1 MNGPPRGGVLA
12 SEPSITRGVVDHAAL
27 VRQQLLTISD
37 RARTSRDGAEERAIR
52 RTALGEATMRAL
64 LTSAGL
70 SHGDMASLSDLAD
83 TEARFDFLRWLP
95 HAASVGGAAGD
106 ASEMS
111 LFGTCS
117 GQAREIAALV
127 QMLTLALDGLIDDA
141 PEIFPQDERRSLVEL
156 LQRGFNPALP
166 APEPVEA
173 DRWHRVVAMLHQIA
187 REWIRRTRATLG
199 WSDTVIA
206 GQVRAAARAALSAEY
221 GSALRPLEATME
233 ATVSPPELK
242 LWRDVLRAKS
252 VNAVWV
258 SCLVPICVHGWPPN
272 LDGLACRRLASCMGT
287 YVGWIDDIDDALT
300 DLAEGRW
307 SEVLLDMYIY
317 AGSPPVAH
325 GETLVDILVETLADE
340 QIRHKLVN
348 TGVRHHDNLSTALA
362 DAVSDSEPIMQLIED
377 VTLLCP
383 GES

>member
-1 MNGPPRGGVLA
+1 MQAV
-12 SEPSITRGVVDHAAL
+12 
-27 VRQQLLTISD
+27 
-37 RARTSRDGAEERAIR
+37 
-52 RTALGEATMRAL
+52 

-70 SHGDMASLSDLAD
+70 TNGDIASLSDLAD

-106 ASEMS
+106 ASEMT

-117 GQAREIAALV
+117 GDARELTALV
-127 QMLTLALDGLIDDA
+127 QMFTLMLDGLIDDA
-141 PEIFPQDERRSLVEL
+141 SEIFPQDKRASLFEF
-156 LQRGFNPALP
+156 LQQGLDPGLP
-166 APEPVEA
+166 AAEPVEPT
-173 DRWHRVVAMLHQIA
+173 HGHPVVAMLHQIA

-206 GQVRAAARAALSAEY
+206 GEVRAAARAALSAEY
-221 GSALRPLEATME
+221 SSALSPLEAMI
-233 ATVSPPELK
+233 SPPELE

-272 LDGLACRRLASCMGT
+272 LDSLACRRLASCMGT

-300 DLAEGRW
+300 DLEDGRW

-317 AGSPPVAH
+317 AGSPTVAD
-325 GETLVDILVETLADE
+325 GETLVDILLEALADE
-340 QIRHKLVN
+340 QIRQKLVN

-362 DAVSDSEPIMQLIED
+362 DSVSDSEPIMQLIED
-377 VTLLCP
+377 VTLLGV

>member
-1 MNGPPRGGVLA
+1 MSGAPRRRAAA
-12 SEPSITRGVVDHAAL
+12 SESLIIRAVPGHAEL
-27 VRQQLLTISD
+27 VRQQLLAISD
-37 RARTSRDGAEERAIR
+37 RARSSRDGADGRAVR
-52 RTALGEATMRAL
+52 RRALGEATMRAV

-70 SHGDMASLSDLAD
+70 TNGDIASLSDLAD
-83 TEARFDFLRWLP
+83 NEARFDFLRWLP

-106 ASEMS
+106 ASEMA

-117 GQAREIAALV
+117 GEARELTALV
-127 QMLTLALDGLIDDA
+127 QMFTLMLDGLIDDA
-141 PEIFPQDERRSLVEL
+141 SEIFPQDARTSLFEF
-156 LQRGFNPALP
+156 LQRGLDPALP
-166 APEPVEA
+166 APEPAEPDHGHPA
-173 DRWHRVVAMLHQIA
+173 VVTLNQIA

-199 WSDTVIA
+199 WFDTVIA
-206 GQVRAAARAALSAEY
+206 GEMRAATSAALLAEY
-221 GSALRPLEATME
+221 GSALRPLEATI
-233 ATVSPPELK
+233 SPPELE

-272 LDGLACRRLASCMGT
+272 LDSPACRRLASCMGT

-300 DLAEGRW
+300 DLEHGRW

-317 AGSPPVAH
+317 AGSPPVED
-325 GETLVDILVETLADE
+325 GKTLVDILLEALADE
-340 QIRHKLVN
+340 QIRQKLVN

-362 DAVSDSEPIMQLIED
+362 DSVSDSEPIMQLIED